1 MEKTKDKDKG
11 PRPKRPQEKEALLV
25 ELLEQRISEFAKRIR
40 SGDGKDLYSTLI
52 REIERPLIRII
63 LEETRGNQAKAA
75 QILGMN
81 RNTLRKKI
89 KELKISLR

>member
-11 PRPKRPQEKEALLV
+11 SRPKKHQEKEALLV

-52 REIERPLIRII
+52 MEIERPLIRII
-63 LEETRGNQAKAA
+63 LKETRGNQAKAA

-89 KELKISLR
+89 KELKISLK